1 MTLSDEEPGDARLYL
16 DSSWS
21 RRSDLHRVTVL
32 GEYYH
37 ESLRSISVVISRDTW
52 STKVNNCAGTDLTLE
67 QSLTRIA
74 IHVPGVHTQR
84 DLHKHDPTS

>member
-21 RRSDLHRVTVL
+21 RRSNLHRVTVL
-32 GEYYH
+32 GEDYH
-37 ESLRSISVVISRDTW
+37 QSLRSISLVISRDTW

-67 QSLTRIA
+67 IRTAELDTNRHPCARGPYPARLTQA
-74 IHVPGVHTQR
+74 
-84 DLHKHDPTS
+84 